1 VAELYNLT
9 RREMTVLTTIIEN
22 AGVPEAASI
31 LGLSEATVRSHLKSN
46 FRKTGAARQADLIK
60 LVAGA
65 ASPFQ

>member
-1 VAELYNLT
+1 
-9 RREMTVLTTIIEN
+9 MTVLATIIEN
-22 AGVPEAASI
+22 PGVADAADI
-31 LGLSEATVRSHLKSN
+31 LGISETTVKSHLKSI